1 MTNMITFI
9 LQSGNEWKISN
20 MRSRRIWSITKV
32 MCTVWKRRSNRESC
46 CWVCWSKP
54 NRSITI
60 NEGRWKLWLMWVR
73 CFESCFK
80 RMWPCCLVLTP
91 QAYRNF
97 GNRLKSMKKKL
108 DELTTTLPSPMPSP
122 DINAPSPEP
131 DMDLQL
137 PDDQSFFNVNG
148 MMNSYMDG
156 NLPFD
161 INDFRRDS
169 PTASAG
175 ELFWCFKKFNQ
186 HFLLREMSSIKMN

>member
-1 MTNMITFI
+1 
-9 LQSGNEWKISN
+9 
-20 MRSRRIWSITKV
+20 
-32 MCTVWKRRSNRESC
+32 
-46 CWVCWSKP
+46 
-54 NRSITI
+54 
-60 NEGRWKLWLMWVR
+60 
-73 CFESCFK
+73 
-80 RMWPCCLVLTP
+80 
-91 QAYRNF
+91 
-97 GNRLKSMKKKL
+97 MKKKL

-175 ELFWCFKKFNQ
+175 ELF
-186 HFLLREMSSIKMN
+186 